1 MTGEGYD
8 YIRAFC
14 LSGTLNYTRYFF
26 KARFGRKFVVNDHH
40 VKICQALDDV
50 IDGKIKK
57 LIINI
62 APRYSKT
69 ELVVKNFISYGLAIN
84 PSAKFL
90 HLSYSDDLANDNSEE
105 VRDIVKSEEY
115 KRVFP
120 YVDIKRTSDAKKK
133 WYTTEGGG
141 MYATAAGG
149 QVTGFGAGAVDD
161 KDDLSK
167 ALEEFKPSPR
177 FAGALIIDDPVKP
190 EDAISDTPREKVNQ
204 RFETTIRNRV
214 NSRNTPIIIIMQRL
228 HEHDL
233 CGYLME
239 NEPGE
244 WTVLSLPAIVYENGE
259 KKALWEFKHTLE
271 ELHRMQKVNS
281 YVFETQYMQ
290 NPTPMEGLMYGKFK
304 TYETIPITNR
314 AIRKNYTD
322 TADTGSDYLCSIDY
336 VDTEIGN
343 FILDVLFTQKEME
356 FTEPETAKMLTKDQ
370 ISKANIE
377 SNNGGRGF
385 ARNIEK
391 QMRMIGNPKT
401 QVSWFH
407 QSKNKEVRIFTRSSE
422 VMNLTYFPTDWERRW
437 PEFASQLKTYRKK
450 GKNAHDD
457 ACFAAGTKIATV
469 NGWKSIEHIKEGDRV
484 ITPFGIRRVLASGC
498 TGEKDVMT
506 RFGITATA
514 DHKIFYNSS
523 FCPLSK
529 CSNYAELNLLTLKE
543 LIKWRLKKLLY
554 LTEKNTVLWGRES
567 ITLASQKAM
576 KEGGTLKGF
585 MSLFGNII
593 TEGKFRKVFV
603 FIIKTITHLITI
615 LAIWSVFQLTN
626 TYQNMLKK
634 ILKIK
639 NLESGIK
646 RISIW
651 QDLKR
656 LYGIRVKMG
665 ESGIQNTQKGK
676 RKRISNVFARIAA
689 SLSLQHIETL
699 CFVPKL
705 AEANIEQNKLNT
717 HPFVCNAEKT
727 FITIKPNQASQI
739 ANSAVFHAQQLT
751 TTPIGKV
758 RVYNLKVE
766 KDGCYFANGIL
777 VSNCDAL
784 TGTVEMRGEIDV
796 LYYNKEEIGTDNQV
810 FVEIHPNINGLFIM
824 VSYCVVDK
832 KIFLLDCLFSD
843 SLIPIDS
850 LINKIDGNV
859 QMEIPL
865 EMKHYADDYRKL
877 IDYNLW
883 VREEITD
890 KKSMIESYQ
899 SIIKNIRFP
908 EADNSFFAII
918 ANMSDYDGINSFEA
932 MYVLSCICSR
942 VKSSSMI

>member
-40 VKICQALDDV
+40 VRICQALDDV

-115 KRVFP
+115 KRIFP
-120 YVDIKRTSDAKKK
+120 YVDIKKTSDAKKK

-149 QVTGFGAGAVDD
+149 QVTGFGAGAVDEEND
-161 KDDLSK
+161 ISK
-167 ALEEFKPSPR
+167 ELEEFKPSSK

-239 NEPGE
+239 TEPGE
-244 WTVLSLPAIVYENGE
+244 WSILSLPAIVYEDGKE
-259 KKALWEFKHTLE
+259 KALWEFKHNLE
-271 ELHRMQKVNS
+271 ELHRMQRVNS

-336 VDTEIGN
+336 IDTEIGN
-343 FILDVLFTQKEME
+343 FIIDVLFTQKEME

-385 ARNIEK
+385 ARNVEK

-422 VMNLTYFPTDWERRW
+422 VMNLTYFPADWERRW
-437 PEFASQLKTYRKK
+437 PEFASQLKTYRKR

-457 ACFAAGTKIATV
+457 A
-469 NGWKSIEHIKEGDRV
+469 
-484 ITPFGIRRVLASGC
+484 
-498 TGEKDVMT
+498 
-506 RFGITATA
+506 
-514 DHKIFYNSS
+514 
-523 FCPLSK
+523 
-529 CSNYAELNLLTLKE
+529 
-543 LIKWRLKKLLY
+543 
-554 LTEKNTVLWGRES
+554 
-567 ITLASQKAM
+567 
-576 KEGGTLKGF
+576 
-585 MSLFGNII
+585 
-593 TEGKFRKVFV
+593 
-603 FIIKTITHLITI
+603 
-615 LAIWSVFQLTN
+615 
-626 TYQNMLKK
+626 
-634 ILKIK
+634 
-639 NLESGIK
+639 
-646 RISIW
+646 
-651 QDLKR
+651 
-656 LYGIRVKMG
+656 
-665 ESGIQNTQKGK
+665 
-676 RKRISNVFARIAA
+676 
-689 SLSLQHIETL
+689 
-699 CFVPKL
+699 
-705 AEANIEQNKLNT
+705 
-717 HPFVCNAEKT
+717 
-727 FITIKPNQASQI
+727 
-739 ANSAVFHAQQLT
+739 
-751 TTPIGKV
+751 
-758 RVYNLKVE
+758 
-766 KDGCYFANGIL
+766 
-777 VSNCDAL
+777 CDAL

-796 LYYNKEEIGTDNQV
+796 LYYKKEEIGANNQV
-810 FVEIHPNINGLFIM
+810 FVEIHPNINGLFVL
-824 VSYCVVDK
+824 VSFCVVGGK
-832 KIFLLDCLFSD
+832 VFMLDCSFSD
-843 SLIPIDS
+843 SLLPVDRLNNI
-850 LINKIDGNV
+850 KGNV
-859 QMEIPL
+859 QMEIPV
-865 EMKHYADDYRKL
+865 EMKHYADDYRRNVNH
-877 IDYNLW
+877 NLW
-883 VREEITD
+883 VREEATD
-890 KKSMIESYQ
+890 KKTMIESYK
-899 SIIKNIRFP
+899 SIIKTIYFP
-908 EADNSFFAII
+908 ESDDSFSALI
-918 ANMSDYDGINSFEA
+918 ANMSDYDGVNSFES
-932 MYVLSCICSR
+932 MYVLSCVCAR
-942 VKSSSMI
+942 VKSLKMI

>member
-26 KARFGRKFVVNDHH
+26 KARFGRKFIVNDHH

-115 KRVFP
+115 KRIFP
-120 YVDIKRTSDAKKK
+120 YVDIKKTSDSKKK
-133 WYTTEGGG
+133 WYTIEGGG
-141 MYATAAGG
+141 MYATASGG

-161 KDDLSK
+161 EDDLCK
-167 ALEEFKPSPR
+167 ALEELKPSSK

-239 NEPGE
+239 TEPGE
-244 WTVLSLPAIVYENGE
+244 WTVLSLPAIVYEDGKE
-259 KKALWEFKHTLE
+259 KALWEFKHTLE
-271 ELHRMQKVNS
+271 ELHRMQRVNS

-336 VDTEIGN
+336 IDTEIGN

-356 FTEPETAKMLTKDQ
+356 FTEPETAKMLTKDR

-385 ARNIEK
+385 ARNVEK
-391 QMRMIGNPKT
+391 QMRIIGNSKT

-422 VMNLTYFPTDWERRW
+422 VMNLTYFPADWERRW
-437 PEFASQLKTYRKK
+437 SDFASQLKTYRKK

-457 ACFAAGTKIATV
+457 AC
-469 NGWKSIEHIKEGDRV
+469 
-484 ITPFGIRRVLASGC
+484 
-498 TGEKDVMT
+498 
-506 RFGITATA
+506 
-514 DHKIFYNSS
+514 
-523 FCPLSK
+523 
-529 CSNYAELNLLTLKE
+529 
-543 LIKWRLKKLLY
+543 
-554 LTEKNTVLWGRES
+554 
-567 ITLASQKAM
+567 
-576 KEGGTLKGF
+576 
-585 MSLFGNII
+585 
-593 TEGKFRKVFV
+593 
-603 FIIKTITHLITI
+603 
-615 LAIWSVFQLTN
+615 
-626 TYQNMLKK
+626 
-634 ILKIK
+634 
-639 NLESGIK
+639 
-646 RISIW
+646 
-651 QDLKR
+651 
-656 LYGIRVKMG
+656 
-665 ESGIQNTQKGK
+665 
-676 RKRISNVFARIAA
+676 
-689 SLSLQHIETL
+689 
-699 CFVPKL
+699 
-705 AEANIEQNKLNT
+705 
-717 HPFVCNAEKT
+717 
-727 FITIKPNQASQI
+727 
-739 ANSAVFHAQQLT
+739 
-751 TTPIGKV
+751 
-758 RVYNLKVE
+758 
-766 KDGCYFANGIL
+766 
-777 VSNCDAL
+777 DAL
-784 TGTVEMRGEIDV
+784 TGTIEMRGDIDV
-796 LYYNKEEIGTDNQV
+796 LYYKKEEIGRSNQV
-810 FVEIHPNINGLFIM
+810 FVEVHPNINGLFIM
-824 VSYCVVDK
+824 VSYFIFNK
-832 KIFLLDCLFSD
+832 KIYMHDCLFSD
-843 SLIPIDS
+843 SLLSVECISSIEGD
-850 LINKIDGNV
+850 I
-859 QMEIPL
+859 QMEIPI
-865 EMKHYADDYRKL
+865 EMKYYADDFRK
-877 IDYNLW
+877 INPNLW
-883 VREEITD
+883 VREEVAD
-890 KKSMIESYQ
+890 KKTMIDSYK
-899 SIIKNIRFP
+899 SIIKTVYFP
-908 EADNSFFAII
+908 ESDDSFTSFI

-932 MYVLSCICSR
+932 MYVLSCVCSR
-942 VKSSSMI
+942 AKSSRVI

>member
-40 VKICQALDDV
+40 VRICQALDDV

-149 QVTGFGAGAVDD
+149 QVTGFGAGAVDEEN
-161 KDDLSK
+161 DLSK
-167 ALEEFKPSPR
+167 ELEEFKPSSK

-239 NEPGE
+239 TEPGE
-244 WTVLSLPAIVYENGE
+244 WSVLSLPAIVYEDGKE
-259 KKALWEFKHTLE
+259 KALWEFKHTLE
-271 ELHRMQKVNS
+271 ELHRMQRVNS

-336 VDTEIGN
+336 IDTEIGN
-343 FILDVLFTQKEME
+343 FIIDVLFTQKEME

-385 ARNIEK
+385 ARNVEK

-422 VMNLTYFPTDWERRW
+422 VMNLTYFPADWERRW
-437 PEFASQLKTYRKK
+437 PEFASQLKTCRKR

-457 ACFAAGTKIATV
+457 A
-469 NGWKSIEHIKEGDRV
+469 
-484 ITPFGIRRVLASGC
+484 
-498 TGEKDVMT
+498 
-506 RFGITATA
+506 
-514 DHKIFYNSS
+514 
-523 FCPLSK
+523 
-529 CSNYAELNLLTLKE
+529 
-543 LIKWRLKKLLY
+543 
-554 LTEKNTVLWGRES
+554 
-567 ITLASQKAM
+567 
-576 KEGGTLKGF
+576 
-585 MSLFGNII
+585 
-593 TEGKFRKVFV
+593 
-603 FIIKTITHLITI
+603 
-615 LAIWSVFQLTN
+615 
-626 TYQNMLKK
+626 
-634 ILKIK
+634 
-639 NLESGIK
+639 
-646 RISIW
+646 
-651 QDLKR
+651 
-656 LYGIRVKMG
+656 
-665 ESGIQNTQKGK
+665 
-676 RKRISNVFARIAA
+676 
-689 SLSLQHIETL
+689 
-699 CFVPKL
+699 
-705 AEANIEQNKLNT
+705 
-717 HPFVCNAEKT
+717 
-727 FITIKPNQASQI
+727 
-739 ANSAVFHAQQLT
+739 
-751 TTPIGKV
+751 
-758 RVYNLKVE
+758 
-766 KDGCYFANGIL
+766 
-777 VSNCDAL
+777 CDAL

-796 LYYNKEEIGTDNQV
+796 LYYKKEEIGINNQV
-810 FVEIHPNINGLFIM
+810 LVEIHPNINGLFVL
-824 VSYCVVDK
+824 VSFCVVGGK
-832 KIFLLDCLFSD
+832 VFMLDCFFSD
-843 SLIPIDS
+843 SLLPVDRLNNIE
-850 LINKIDGNV
+850 GNV
-859 QMEIPL
+859 QMEIPV
-865 EMKHYADDYRKL
+865 EMKHYADDYRRNVNH
-877 IDYNLW
+877 NLW
-883 VREEITD
+883 VREEATD
-890 KKSMIESYQ
+890 KKTMIESYK
-899 SIIKNIRFP
+899 SIIKTIYFP
-908 EADNSFFAII
+908 ESDDSFSALI
-918 ANMSDYDGINSFEA
+918 ANMSDYDGINSFEG
-932 MYVLSCICSR
+932 MYVLSCVCAR
-942 VKSSSMI
+942 VKSLKMI

>member
-115 KRVFP
+115 KHVFP
-120 YVDIKRTSDAKKK
+120 YVDIKKTSDAKKK

-149 QVTGFGAGAVDD
+149 QVTGFGAGAVDEEN
-161 KDDLSK
+161 DLSK
-167 ALEEFKPSPR
+167 ELEEFKPSSK

-239 NEPGE
+239 TEPGE
-244 WTVLSLPAIVYENGE
+244 WSVLSLPAIVYEDGKE
-259 KKALWEFKHTLE
+259 KALWEFKHTLE
-271 ELHRMQKVNS
+271 ELYRMQRVNS

-336 VDTEIGN
+336 IDTEIGN
-343 FILDVLFTQKEME
+343 FIIDVLFTQKEME

-385 ARNIEK
+385 ARNVEK

-422 VMNLTYFPTDWERRW
+422 VMNLTYFPADWERRW
-437 PEFASQLKTYRKK
+437 PEFASQLKTYRKR

-457 ACFAAGTKIATV
+457 A
-469 NGWKSIEHIKEGDRV
+469 
-484 ITPFGIRRVLASGC
+484 
-498 TGEKDVMT
+498 
-506 RFGITATA
+506 
-514 DHKIFYNSS
+514 
-523 FCPLSK
+523 
-529 CSNYAELNLLTLKE
+529 
-543 LIKWRLKKLLY
+543 
-554 LTEKNTVLWGRES
+554 
-567 ITLASQKAM
+567 
-576 KEGGTLKGF
+576 
-585 MSLFGNII
+585 
-593 TEGKFRKVFV
+593 
-603 FIIKTITHLITI
+603 
-615 LAIWSVFQLTN
+615 
-626 TYQNMLKK
+626 
-634 ILKIK
+634 
-639 NLESGIK
+639 
-646 RISIW
+646 
-651 QDLKR
+651 
-656 LYGIRVKMG
+656 
-665 ESGIQNTQKGK
+665 
-676 RKRISNVFARIAA
+676 
-689 SLSLQHIETL
+689 
-699 CFVPKL
+699 
-705 AEANIEQNKLNT
+705 
-717 HPFVCNAEKT
+717 
-727 FITIKPNQASQI
+727 
-739 ANSAVFHAQQLT
+739 
-751 TTPIGKV
+751 
-758 RVYNLKVE
+758 
-766 KDGCYFANGIL
+766 
-777 VSNCDAL
+777 CDAL

-796 LYYNKEEIGTDNQV
+796 LYYKKEEIGINNQV
-810 FVEIHPNINGLFIM
+810 LVEIHPNINGLFVL
-824 VSYCVVDK
+824 VSFCVVGGK
-832 KIFLLDCLFSD
+832 VFMLDCFFSD
-843 SLIPIDS
+843 SLLPVDRLNNIE
-850 LINKIDGNV
+850 GNV
-859 QMEIPL
+859 QMEIPV
-865 EMKHYADDYRKL
+865 EMKHYADDYRRNVNH
-877 IDYNLW
+877 NLW
-883 VREEITD
+883 VREEATD
-890 KKSMIESYQ
+890 KKTMIESYK
-899 SIIKNIRFP
+899 SIIKTIYFP
-908 EADNSFFAII
+908 ESDGSFSALI
-918 ANMSDYDGINSFEA
+918 ANMSDYDGINSFEG
-932 MYVLSCICSR
+932 MYVLSCVCAR
-942 VKSSSMI
+942 VKSLKMI

>member
-1 MTGEGYD
+1 MMGEGYD

-115 KRVFP
+115 KRIFP
-120 YVDIKRTSDAKKK
+120 YVGIKKTSDAKKK

-161 KDDLSK
+161 ENDLSE
-167 ALEEFKPSPR
+167 ALEEFKPSSK

-239 NEPGE
+239 TEPGE
-244 WTVLSLPAIVYENGE
+244 WTVLSLPVIVYENGE
-259 KKALWEFKHTLE
+259 EKALWEFKHTLE

-290 NPTPMEGLMYGKFK
+290 NPTPMEGLMYSKFK
-304 TYETIPITNR
+304 TYDTIPITNR

-336 VDTEIGN
+336 IDTEIGN
-343 FILDVLFTQKEME
+343 FILDVLFTQKDME

-370 ISKANIE
+370 ISKANME

-385 ARNIEK
+385 ARNVEK
-391 QMRMIGNPKT
+391 QMRIIGNPRT

-422 VMNLTYFPTDWERRW
+422 VINLTYFPTDWERRW

-450 GKNAHDD
+450 GKNSYDD
-457 ACFAAGTKIATV
+457 A
-469 NGWKSIEHIKEGDRV
+469 
-484 ITPFGIRRVLASGC
+484 
-498 TGEKDVMT
+498 
-506 RFGITATA
+506 
-514 DHKIFYNSS
+514 
-523 FCPLSK
+523 
-529 CSNYAELNLLTLKE
+529 
-543 LIKWRLKKLLY
+543 
-554 LTEKNTVLWGRES
+554 
-567 ITLASQKAM
+567 
-576 KEGGTLKGF
+576 
-585 MSLFGNII
+585 
-593 TEGKFRKVFV
+593 
-603 FIIKTITHLITI
+603 
-615 LAIWSVFQLTN
+615 
-626 TYQNMLKK
+626 
-634 ILKIK
+634 
-639 NLESGIK
+639 
-646 RISIW
+646 
-651 QDLKR
+651 
-656 LYGIRVKMG
+656 
-665 ESGIQNTQKGK
+665 
-676 RKRISNVFARIAA
+676 
-689 SLSLQHIETL
+689 
-699 CFVPKL
+699 
-705 AEANIEQNKLNT
+705 
-717 HPFVCNAEKT
+717 
-727 FITIKPNQASQI
+727 
-739 ANSAVFHAQQLT
+739 
-751 TTPIGKV
+751 
-758 RVYNLKVE
+758 
-766 KDGCYFANGIL
+766 
-777 VSNCDAL
+777 CDAL

-796 LYYNKEEIGTDNQV
+796 LYYKKEEMGENNHI

-824 VSYCVVDK
+824 VSYCAVDG
-832 KIFLLDCLFSD
+832 KIFMIDCLFSD
-843 SLIPIDS
+843 SLIPVDQ
-850 LINKIDGNV
+850 LINKIDGNA
-859 QMEIPL
+859 QMEIPV
-865 EMKHYADDYRKL
+865 EMKHYADDYRRRV
-877 IDYNLW
+877 DHNLW
-883 VREEITD
+883 VREETAD
-890 KKSMIESYQ
+890 KKTMIESYK
-899 SIIKNIRFP
+899 SIIKTICFP
-908 EADNSFFAII
+908 ELDDSFSALI
-918 ANMSDYDGINSFEA
+918 ANMSDYDGINSFES
-932 MYVLSCICSR
+932 MYVLSCVCAR
-942 VKSSSMI
+942 VKSSEMI

>member
-40 VKICQALDDV
+40 VRICQALDDV

-149 QVTGFGAGAVDD
+149 QVTGFGAGAVDEEN
-161 KDDLSK
+161 DLSK
-167 ALEEFKPSPR
+167 ELEEFKPSSK

-239 NEPGE
+239 TEPGE
-244 WTVLSLPAIVYENGE
+244 WSVLSLPAIVYEDGKE
-259 KKALWEFKHTLE
+259 KALWEFKHTLE
-271 ELHRMQKVNS
+271 ELYRMQRVNS

-336 VDTEIGN
+336 IDTEIGN
-343 FILDVLFTQKEME
+343 FIIDVLFTQKEME

-385 ARNIEK
+385 ARNVEK

-422 VMNLTYFPTDWERRW
+422 VMNLTYFPADWERRW
-437 PEFASQLKTYRKK
+437 PEFASQLKTYRKR

-457 ACFAAGTKIATV
+457 A
-469 NGWKSIEHIKEGDRV
+469 
-484 ITPFGIRRVLASGC
+484 
-498 TGEKDVMT
+498 
-506 RFGITATA
+506 
-514 DHKIFYNSS
+514 
-523 FCPLSK
+523 
-529 CSNYAELNLLTLKE
+529 
-543 LIKWRLKKLLY
+543 
-554 LTEKNTVLWGRES
+554 
-567 ITLASQKAM
+567 
-576 KEGGTLKGF
+576 
-585 MSLFGNII
+585 
-593 TEGKFRKVFV
+593 
-603 FIIKTITHLITI
+603 
-615 LAIWSVFQLTN
+615 
-626 TYQNMLKK
+626 
-634 ILKIK
+634 
-639 NLESGIK
+639 
-646 RISIW
+646 
-651 QDLKR
+651 
-656 LYGIRVKMG
+656 
-665 ESGIQNTQKGK
+665 
-676 RKRISNVFARIAA
+676 
-689 SLSLQHIETL
+689 
-699 CFVPKL
+699 
-705 AEANIEQNKLNT
+705 
-717 HPFVCNAEKT
+717 
-727 FITIKPNQASQI
+727 
-739 ANSAVFHAQQLT
+739 
-751 TTPIGKV
+751 
-758 RVYNLKVE
+758 
-766 KDGCYFANGIL
+766 
-777 VSNCDAL
+777 CDAL

-796 LYYNKEEIGTDNQV
+796 LYYKKEEIGINNQV
-810 FVEIHPNINGLFIM
+810 LVEIHPNINGLFVL
-824 VSYCVVDK
+824 VSFCVVGGK
-832 KIFLLDCLFSD
+832 VFMLDCFFSD
-843 SLIPIDS
+843 SLLPVDRLNNIE
-850 LINKIDGNV
+850 GNV
-859 QMEIPL
+859 QMEIPV
-865 EMKHYADDYRKL
+865 EMKHYADDYRRNVNH
-877 IDYNLW
+877 NLW
-883 VREEITD
+883 VREEATD
-890 KKSMIESYQ
+890 KKTMIESYK
-899 SIIKNIRFP
+899 SIIKTIYFP
-908 EADNSFFAII
+908 ESDGSFSALI
-918 ANMSDYDGINSFEA
+918 ANMSDYDGINSFEG
-932 MYVLSCICSR
+932 MYVLSCVCAR
-942 VKSSSMI
+942 VKSLKMI

>member
-259 KKALWEFKHTLE
+259 EKALWEFKHTLE

-304 TYETIPITNR
+304 TYETIPVTNR
-314 AIRKNYTD
+314 AIRKNYTIQ
-322 TADTGSDYLCSIDY
+322 LIREVIIY
-336 VDTEIGN
+336 VLLI
-343 FILDVLFTQKEME
+343 
-356 FTEPETAKMLTKDQ
+356 MLTP
-370 ISKANIE
+370 
-377 SNNGGRGF
+377 R
-385 ARNIEK
+385 
-391 QMRMIGNPKT
+391 
-401 QVSWFH
+401 
-407 QSKNKEVRIFTRSSE
+407 
-422 VMNLTYFPTDWERRW
+422 
-437 PEFASQLKTYRKK
+437 
-450 GKNAHDD
+450 
-457 ACFAAGTKIATV
+457 
-469 NGWKSIEHIKEGDRV
+469 
-484 ITPFGIRRVLASGC
+484 
-498 TGEKDVMT
+498 
-506 RFGITATA
+506 
-514 DHKIFYNSS
+514 
-523 FCPLSK
+523 
-529 CSNYAELNLLTLKE
+529 
-543 LIKWRLKKLLY
+543 
-554 LTEKNTVLWGRES
+554 
-567 ITLASQKAM
+567 
-576 KEGGTLKGF
+576 
-585 MSLFGNII
+585 
-593 TEGKFRKVFV
+593 
-603 FIIKTITHLITI
+603 
-615 LAIWSVFQLTN
+615 
-626 TYQNMLKK
+626 
-634 ILKIK
+634 
-639 NLESGIK
+639 
-646 RISIW
+646 
-651 QDLKR
+651 
-656 LYGIRVKMG
+656 
-665 ESGIQNTQKGK
+665 
-676 RKRISNVFARIAA
+676 
-689 SLSLQHIETL
+689 
-699 CFVPKL
+699 
-705 AEANIEQNKLNT
+705 
-717 HPFVCNAEKT
+717 
-727 FITIKPNQASQI
+727 
-739 ANSAVFHAQQLT
+739 
-751 TTPIGKV
+751 
-758 RVYNLKVE
+758 
-766 KDGCYFANGIL
+766 
-777 VSNCDAL
+777 
-784 TGTVEMRGEIDV
+784 
-796 LYYNKEEIGTDNQV
+796 
-810 FVEIHPNINGLFIM
+810 
-824 VSYCVVDK
+824 
-832 KIFLLDCLFSD
+832 
-843 SLIPIDS
+843 
-850 LINKIDGNV
+850 
-859 QMEIPL
+859 
-865 EMKHYADDYRKL
+865 
-877 IDYNLW
+877 
-883 VREEITD
+883 
-890 KKSMIESYQ
+890 
-899 SIIKNIRFP
+899 
-908 EADNSFFAII
+908 
-918 ANMSDYDGINSFEA
+918 
-932 MYVLSCICSR
+932 
-942 VKSSSMI
+942 

>member
-40 VKICQALDDV
+40 VRICQALDDV

-149 QVTGFGAGAVDD
+149 QVTGFGAGAVDEEN
-161 KDDLSK
+161 DLSK
-167 ALEEFKPSPR
+167 ELEEFKPSSK

-239 NEPGE
+239 TEPGE
-244 WTVLSLPAIVYENGE
+244 WSVLSLPAIVYEDGKE
-259 KKALWEFKHTLE
+259 KALWEFKHTLE
-271 ELHRMQKVNS
+271 ELHRMQRVNS

-336 VDTEIGN
+336 IDTEVGN
-343 FILDVLFTQKEME
+343 FIIDVLFTQKEME

-385 ARNIEK
+385 ARNVEK

-407 QSKNKEVRIFTRSSE
+407 QSKNKGVRIFTRSSE
-422 VMNLTYFPTDWERRW
+422 VMNLTYFPADWERRW
-437 PEFASQLKTYRKK
+437 PEFASQLKTYRKR

-457 ACFAAGTKIATV
+457 A
-469 NGWKSIEHIKEGDRV
+469 
-484 ITPFGIRRVLASGC
+484 
-498 TGEKDVMT
+498 
-506 RFGITATA
+506 
-514 DHKIFYNSS
+514 
-523 FCPLSK
+523 
-529 CSNYAELNLLTLKE
+529 
-543 LIKWRLKKLLY
+543 
-554 LTEKNTVLWGRES
+554 
-567 ITLASQKAM
+567 
-576 KEGGTLKGF
+576 
-585 MSLFGNII
+585 
-593 TEGKFRKVFV
+593 
-603 FIIKTITHLITI
+603 
-615 LAIWSVFQLTN
+615 
-626 TYQNMLKK
+626 
-634 ILKIK
+634 
-639 NLESGIK
+639 
-646 RISIW
+646 
-651 QDLKR
+651 
-656 LYGIRVKMG
+656 
-665 ESGIQNTQKGK
+665 
-676 RKRISNVFARIAA
+676 
-689 SLSLQHIETL
+689 
-699 CFVPKL
+699 
-705 AEANIEQNKLNT
+705 
-717 HPFVCNAEKT
+717 
-727 FITIKPNQASQI
+727 
-739 ANSAVFHAQQLT
+739 
-751 TTPIGKV
+751 
-758 RVYNLKVE
+758 
-766 KDGCYFANGIL
+766 
-777 VSNCDAL
+777 CDAL

-796 LYYNKEEIGTDNQV
+796 LYYKKEEIGINNQV
-810 FVEIHPNINGLFIM
+810 FVEIHPNINGLFVL
-824 VSYCVVDK
+824 VSFCVVGGK
-832 KIFLLDCLFSD
+832 VFMLDCFFSD
-843 SLIPIDS
+843 SLLPVDRLNNIE
-850 LINKIDGNV
+850 GNV
-859 QMEIPL
+859 QMEIPV
-865 EMKHYADDYRKL
+865 EMKHYADDYRRNVNH
-877 IDYNLW
+877 NLW
-883 VREEITD
+883 VREEATD
-890 KKSMIESYQ
+890 KKTMIESYK
-899 SIIKNIRFP
+899 SIIKTIYFP
-908 EADNSFFAII
+908 ESEDSFSALI
-918 ANMSDYDGINSFEA
+918 ANMSDYDGINSFEG
-932 MYVLSCICSR
+932 MYVLSCVCAR
-942 VKSSSMI
+942 VKSLKMI

>member
-26 KARFGRKFVVNDHH
+26 KARFGRKFVVNGHH
-40 VKICQALDDV
+40 IKICQALDDV

-120 YVDIKRTSDAKKK
+120 YVDIKKTSDAKKK

-149 QVTGFGAGAVDD
+149 QVTGFGAGAVDEEND
-161 KDDLSK
+161 ISK
-167 ALEEFKPSPR
+167 ELEEFKPSSK

-190 EDAISDTPREKVNQ
+190 EDAISDIPREKVNQ

-239 NEPGE
+239 TEPGE
-244 WTVLSLPAIVYENGE
+244 WSILSLPAIVYEDGKE
-259 KKALWEFKHTLE
+259 KALWEFKHNLE
-271 ELHRMQKVNS
+271 ELHRMQRVNS

-336 VDTEIGN
+336 IDTEIGN
-343 FILDVLFTQKEME
+343 FIIDVLFTQKEME

-385 ARNIEK
+385 ARNVEK

-422 VMNLTYFPTDWERRW
+422 VMNLTYFPADWERRW
-437 PEFASQLKTYRKK
+437 SEFASQLKTYRKR

-457 ACFAAGTKIATV
+457 A
-469 NGWKSIEHIKEGDRV
+469 
-484 ITPFGIRRVLASGC
+484 
-498 TGEKDVMT
+498 
-506 RFGITATA
+506 
-514 DHKIFYNSS
+514 
-523 FCPLSK
+523 
-529 CSNYAELNLLTLKE
+529 
-543 LIKWRLKKLLY
+543 
-554 LTEKNTVLWGRES
+554 
-567 ITLASQKAM
+567 
-576 KEGGTLKGF
+576 
-585 MSLFGNII
+585 
-593 TEGKFRKVFV
+593 
-603 FIIKTITHLITI
+603 
-615 LAIWSVFQLTN
+615 
-626 TYQNMLKK
+626 
-634 ILKIK
+634 
-639 NLESGIK
+639 
-646 RISIW
+646 
-651 QDLKR
+651 
-656 LYGIRVKMG
+656 
-665 ESGIQNTQKGK
+665 
-676 RKRISNVFARIAA
+676 
-689 SLSLQHIETL
+689 
-699 CFVPKL
+699 
-705 AEANIEQNKLNT
+705 
-717 HPFVCNAEKT
+717 
-727 FITIKPNQASQI
+727 
-739 ANSAVFHAQQLT
+739 
-751 TTPIGKV
+751 
-758 RVYNLKVE
+758 
-766 KDGCYFANGIL
+766 
-777 VSNCDAL
+777 CDAL
-784 TGTVEMRGEIDV
+784 TGTVEMRGEINI
-796 LYYNKEEIGTDNQV
+796 LYYNKEEIGTNNQV
-810 FVEIHPNINGLFIM
+810 FVEIHPNINGLFVL
-824 VSYCVVDK
+824 VSFCVVGGK
-832 KIFLLDCLFSD
+832 VFMLDCSFSD
-843 SLIPIDS
+843 SLLPVDRLNNI
-850 LINKIDGNV
+850 KGNV
-859 QMEIPL
+859 QMEIPV
-865 EMKHYADDYRKL
+865 EMKHYADDYRRNVNH
-877 IDYNLW
+877 NLW
-883 VREEITD
+883 VREEATD
-890 KKSMIESYQ
+890 KKTMIESYK
-899 SIIKNIRFP
+899 SIIKTIYFP
-908 EADNSFFAII
+908 ESDDSFSALI
-918 ANMSDYDGINSFEA
+918 ANISDYDGINSFEG
-932 MYVLSCICSR
+932 MYVLSCVCAR
-942 VKSSSMI
+942 VKSLKMI

>member
-1 MTGEGYD
+1 MTGDGYD

-149 QVTGFGAGAVDD
+149 QVTGFGAGAVDEEN
-161 KDDLSK
+161 DLSK
-167 ALEEFKPSPR
+167 ELEEFKPLSK

-190 EDAISDTPREKVNQ
+190 EDAISDNPREKVNQ

-239 NEPGE
+239 KEPGE
-244 WTVLSLPAIVYENGE
+244 WSVLSIPAIIYEDGE
-259 KKALWEFKHTLE
+259 EKALWEFKHTLE
-271 ELHRMQKVNS
+271 ELHRMQRVNS
-281 YVFETQYMQ
+281 YIFETQYMQ

-304 TYETIPITNR
+304 TYENIPITNR

-343 FILDVLFTQKEME
+343 FIIDVLFTQKEME

-385 ARNIEK
+385 ARNVEK

-422 VMNLTYFPTDWERRW
+422 VMNLTYFPADWERRW
-437 PEFASQLKTYRKK
+437 PEFASQLKTYRKR

-457 ACFAAGTKIATV
+457 A
-469 NGWKSIEHIKEGDRV
+469 
-484 ITPFGIRRVLASGC
+484 
-498 TGEKDVMT
+498 
-506 RFGITATA
+506 
-514 DHKIFYNSS
+514 
-523 FCPLSK
+523 
-529 CSNYAELNLLTLKE
+529 
-543 LIKWRLKKLLY
+543 
-554 LTEKNTVLWGRES
+554 
-567 ITLASQKAM
+567 
-576 KEGGTLKGF
+576 
-585 MSLFGNII
+585 
-593 TEGKFRKVFV
+593 
-603 FIIKTITHLITI
+603 
-615 LAIWSVFQLTN
+615 
-626 TYQNMLKK
+626 
-634 ILKIK
+634 
-639 NLESGIK
+639 
-646 RISIW
+646 
-651 QDLKR
+651 
-656 LYGIRVKMG
+656 
-665 ESGIQNTQKGK
+665 
-676 RKRISNVFARIAA
+676 
-689 SLSLQHIETL
+689 
-699 CFVPKL
+699 
-705 AEANIEQNKLNT
+705 
-717 HPFVCNAEKT
+717 
-727 FITIKPNQASQI
+727 
-739 ANSAVFHAQQLT
+739 
-751 TTPIGKV
+751 
-758 RVYNLKVE
+758 
-766 KDGCYFANGIL
+766 
-777 VSNCDAL
+777 CDAL

-796 LYYNKEEIGTDNQV
+796 LYYNKEEIGANNQV
-810 FVEIHPNINGLFIM
+810 FVEIHPNINGLFVL
-824 VSYCVVDK
+824 VSFCVVGGK
-832 KIFLLDCLFSD
+832 VFMLDCLFAD
-843 SLIPIDS
+843 SLLPIDH
-850 LINKIDGNV
+850 LNNIEGNV
-859 QMEIPL
+859 QMEIPV
-865 EMKHYADDYRKL
+865 EMKHYADDYRRNVNQ
-877 IDYNLW
+877 NLW
-883 VREEITD
+883 VREEATD
-890 KKSMIESYQ
+890 KKTMIESYK
-899 SIIKNIRFP
+899 SIIKTIYFP
-908 EADNSFFAII
+908 ESDDSFSALI
-918 ANMSDYDGINSFEA
+918 ANISDYDGINSFEG
-932 MYVLSCICSR
+932 MYVLSCVCAR
-942 VKSSSMI
+942 AKSLKMI

>member
-1 MTGEGYD
+1 M
-8 YIRAFC
+8 
-14 LSGTLNYTRYFF
+14 
-26 KARFGRKFVVNDHH
+26 
-40 VKICQALDDV
+40 
-50 IDGKIKK
+50 
-57 LIINI
+57 
-62 APRYSKT
+62 
-69 ELVVKNFISYGLAIN
+69 
-84 PSAKFL
+84 
-90 HLSYSDDLANDNSEE
+90 
-105 VRDIVKSEEY
+105 
-115 KRVFP
+115 
-120 YVDIKRTSDAKKK
+120 
-133 WYTTEGGG
+133 
-141 MYATAAGG
+141 
-149 QVTGFGAGAVDD
+149 
-161 KDDLSK
+161 
-167 ALEEFKPSPR
+167 
-177 FAGALIIDDPVKP
+177 
-190 EDAISDTPREKVNQ
+190 
-204 RFETTIRNRV
+204 
-214 NSRNTPIIIIMQRL
+214 
-228 HEHDL
+228 
-233 CGYLME
+233 
-239 NEPGE
+239 
-244 WTVLSLPAIVYENGE
+244 YENGE
-259 KKALWEFKHTLE
+259 EKALWEFKHTLE

-304 TYETIPITNR
+304 TYETIPVTNR

-437 PEFASQLKTYRKK
+437 PEFSSQLKTYRKK

-457 ACFAAGTKIATV
+457 A
-469 NGWKSIEHIKEGDRV
+469 
-484 ITPFGIRRVLASGC
+484 
-498 TGEKDVMT
+498 
-506 RFGITATA
+506 
-514 DHKIFYNSS
+514 
-523 FCPLSK
+523 
-529 CSNYAELNLLTLKE
+529 
-543 LIKWRLKKLLY
+543 
-554 LTEKNTVLWGRES
+554 
-567 ITLASQKAM
+567 
-576 KEGGTLKGF
+576 
-585 MSLFGNII
+585 
-593 TEGKFRKVFV
+593 
-603 FIIKTITHLITI
+603 
-615 LAIWSVFQLTN
+615 
-626 TYQNMLKK
+626 
-634 ILKIK
+634 
-639 NLESGIK
+639 
-646 RISIW
+646 
-651 QDLKR
+651 
-656 LYGIRVKMG
+656 
-665 ESGIQNTQKGK
+665 
-676 RKRISNVFARIAA
+676 
-689 SLSLQHIETL
+689 
-699 CFVPKL
+699 
-705 AEANIEQNKLNT
+705 
-717 HPFVCNAEKT
+717 
-727 FITIKPNQASQI
+727 
-739 ANSAVFHAQQLT
+739 
-751 TTPIGKV
+751 
-758 RVYNLKVE
+758 
-766 KDGCYFANGIL
+766 
-777 VSNCDAL
+777 CDAL